1 LLPYPEIDKLTCFA
15 KRYRFQLLRNRFKK
29 FNLANTL
36 FVLVKGTGDQ
46 MEEQGFIESSKE
58 MEELLREEEVG
69 YLGLSLDGK
78 PYVVP
83 LNYCYSE
90 GKIYFHCKLL
100 QGKKLDCLRGNPQ
113 VCFTVARQL
122 VEVRAHAGGNPC
134 HVDSDSVICYGRARM
149 IEELDERNKALNAFN
164 RRFRTNAEDVPLER
178 VKNCGVVEIKISEM
192 TGRRERERK
201 RTCWRYA
208 FPS

>member
-1 LLPYPEIDKLTCFA
+1 
-15 KRYRFQLLRNRFKK
+15 
-29 FNLANTL
+29 
-36 FVLVKGTGDQ
+36 
-46 MEEQGFIESSKE
+46 MEEQGFIESRDE
-58 MEELLREEEVG
+58 MENLLREEEIG

-83 LNYCYSE
+83 LNYHYSD
-90 GKIYFHCKLL
+90 GKIYFQCGLK
-100 QGKKLDCLRGNPQ
+100 GKKLVCLKANPQ

-122 VEVRAHAGGNPC
+122 AEVREHAGGNPC

-149 IEELDERNKALNAFN
+149 IEDLDERSKALNAFN
-164 RRFRTNAEDVPLER
+164 RRFRSDAADVPEER
-178 VKNCGVVEIKISEM
+178 VKNCSVVEITISEM

-201 RTCWRYA
+201 RTCWRHV